1 MRLTTAT
8 TEAFPFELSFLLRY
22 FVEDSSLK
30 TENGLGSFE
39 IGGRVLNSVTGDQTE
54 WLSRSWPS
62 VAPIHSCQNGGR
74 GGKRPR
80 SELRY
85 LGCKVEGVT
94 TLPGLGVQDSRQAR
108 GQGGEESVE

>member
-1 MRLTTAT
+1 MAVK
-8 TEAFPFELSFLLRY
+8 ELAQCCTHPQLS
-22 FVEDSSLK
+22 EW
-30 TENGLGSFE
+30 
-39 IGGRVLNSVTGDQTE
+39 GGG
-54 WLSRSWPS
+54 
-62 VAPIHSCQNGGR
+62 
-74 GGKRPR
+74 GGKNPR

>member
-1 MRLTTAT
+1 MLHPSTAV
-8 TEAFPFELSFLLRY
+8 RM
-22 FVEDSSLK
+22 
-30 TENGLGSFE
+30 G
-39 IGGRVLNSVTGDQTE
+39 
-54 WLSRSWPS
+54 
-62 VAPIHSCQNGGR
+62 

-108 GQGGEESVE
+108 GQGGEESVGLIRGLVCRDVG